1 MSNESKSKQIVV
13 MTGATSGIG
22 EHAVHRIASQPDTQV
37 IIGARGSGRV
47 VPEGSTVVH
56 LDLASLESVRTFAD
70 AVKHRLAD
78 DRIDML
84 VLNAGVQYPNVD
96 QRSDDGFEKTFAV
109 NHLSHYLLA
118 RELLPCLAEGGRLV
132 ITTSDTHD
140 PGHYPFAPKE
150 LNTQALAYPPKGGF
164 DAGVRAYAASK
175 LCNLLTARTFAEL
188 DEVKASNIQV
198 VAYNPGFTTDTSL
211 FRNASG
217 FSGTLSQLMTSSP
230 GRLVFR
236 FASRFNPDLYPE
248 TPERAGEALAQL
260 TLGRATPPSGSIY
273 ASLVRS
279 DITYPDPSELARS
292 HEARD
297 RLWRESSKMVD
308 ITE

>member
-1 MSNESKSKQIVV
+1 M
-13 MTGATSGIG
+13 
-22 EHAVHRIASQPDTQV
+22 
-37 IIGARGSGRV
+37 
-47 VPEGSTVVH
+47 VH

-217 FSGTLSQLMTSSP
+217 FSGTLSRLMTSSPGRLVFRFASRFNPDLYPETPERSRLMTSSP

-297 RLWRESSKMVD
+297 RLWRESSKIVD